1 MKLDYQASSLV
12 ILGDWNPNI
21 VKDVWIRKNLLEHD
35 NEQVNMGLKNTGATA
50 IGNLATIPAAVFR
63 NIGFAVAGERLELSL
78 IHSNDFGHIEDC
90 VYRLHKAQS
99 STLVSGYGVN
109 LVYIQNM
116 VNNDLI
122 NLFGANPLSQESFN
136 QSHTFVLNLENI
148 RTNIRVEI
156 NKANNKSAIAFNF
169 HFDVGDFDTLIQ
181 YMTEYPINDLNQK
194 AICFISSYCDLRLE
208 S

>member
-1 MKLDYQASSLV
+1 MRLNYETSSLV
-12 ILGDWNPNI
+12 ILGGWNPNI
-21 VKDVWIRKNLLEHD
+21 VNDVWIRKNLLEHD
-35 NEQVNMGLKNTGATA
+35 SEQVSIGLKGTGSIA
-50 IGNLATIPAAVFR
+50 IGNPAAIPAAIFR

-90 VYRLHKAQS
+90 VYRLHKTQS

-109 LVYIQNM
+109 LVYIQHM

-122 NLFGANPLSQESFN
+122 NLLGANPLSQESFN
-136 QSHTFVLNLENI
+136 QSHAFVVNLDNI
-148 RTNIRVEI
+148 RTNISVEI
-156 NKANNKSAIAFNF
+156 NKADNKSAIAFNF

-181 YMTEYPINDLNQK
+181 CMTEYPITTLNQK
-194 AICFISSYCDLRLE
+194 AIHFMLSYCGLRLE